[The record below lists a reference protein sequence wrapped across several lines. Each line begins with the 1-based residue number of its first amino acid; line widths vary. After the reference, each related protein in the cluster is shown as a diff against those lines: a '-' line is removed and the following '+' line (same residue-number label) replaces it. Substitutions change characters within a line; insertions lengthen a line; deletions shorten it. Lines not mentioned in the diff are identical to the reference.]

1 MTDLYSLYP
10 PAYTC
15 ATGPIQDG
23 GMSGHNNP
31 IKLAL
36 WESLRIDP
44 SLSKPDLVV
53 SVGTGTST
61 KTKSPRAASFRH
73 VLFDGFIPRLWRA
86 YMSSFDGESNFRDV
100 VNSLDREN
108 REDYKRL
115 NVVLPRNEPAMDNTS
130 QMDEL
135 RQLVH
140 LNPQMIQECEETIYA
155 LLIASF
161 YFELSCIPSP
171 LPEHRIRCLG
181 TIRCRLPGEVMV
193 ELLERIHP
201 SRLSFVTHSRALGYY
216 FGKRDLCPSC
226 RRYRK
231 SVEFTV
237 RDLGQ
242 PTNIYA
248 TSARRPRR
256 KISAFPQTMQWFIDQ
271 QHLDAPFGTA
281 YHRSLNRLCKSC
293 VAAADCELKRQA
305 PGKEGRYI
313 SVKKPRLC

>member
-1 MTDLYSLYP
+1 
-10 PAYTC
+10 
-15 ATGPIQDG
+15 
-23 GMSGHNNP
+23 MSGHNNP

-44 SLSKPDLVV
+44 SLSKPDFVV

-61 KTKSPRAASFRH
+61 KTKSPTAASFRH
-73 VLFDGFIPRLWRA
+73 VLFEGFIPRLWRA

-130 QMDEL
+130 RMDEL

-140 LNPQMIQECEETIYA
+140 LNPRMIQECEETIYA

-161 YFELSCIPSP
+161 YFELSCILSL

-181 TIRCRLPGEVMV
+181 TIRCRLPGEVIV
-193 ELLERIHP
+193 ELLQRIHP
-201 SRLSFVTHSRALGYY
+201 SRLSFVTHNRALGYY

-248 TSARRPRR
+248 TSARRLPR

-281 YHRSLNRLCKSC
+281 YHRSLNRSCKSC

-305 PGKEGRYI
+305 ADNEGRYI

>member
-1 MTDLYSLYP
+1 
-10 PAYTC
+10 
-15 ATGPIQDG
+15 
-23 GMSGHNNP
+23 MSGHNNP

-36 WESLRIDP
+36 WESLRIDS

-53 SVGTGTST
+53 FVGTGIST
-61 KTKSPRAASFRH
+61 KTESPRAAFFRH

-86 YMSSFDGESNFRDV
+86 YMSSFDSESNFRNV
-100 VNSLDREN
+100 VNSLDRED

-115 NVVLPRNEPAMDNTS
+115 NVVLSRNESAMNNTGR
-130 QMDEL
+130 MDEL

-140 LNPQMIQECEETIYA
+140 LNSRMIQECEETIYA

-161 YFELSCIPSP
+161 YFELSCIPS
-171 LPEHRIRCLG
+171 LLSEHRIRCLG
-181 TIRCRLPGEVMV
+181 TIRCRISGEVMM

-201 SRLSFVTHSRALGYY
+201 SRLSFGTHNRALGYY
-216 FGKRDLCPSC
+216 FGKRDLCSSC

-242 PTNIYA
+242 PINIYA

-281 YHRSLNRLCKSC
+281 YHRSLNRSCKSC

-305 PGKEGRYI
+305 PNNEGQYI

>member
-1 MTDLYSLYP
+1 
-10 PAYTC
+10 
-15 ATGPIQDG
+15 
-23 GMSGHNNP
+23 MSGHNNP

-44 SLSKPDLVV
+44 SLSRPDLVV
-53 SVGTGTST
+53 SVGTGTSR
-61 KTKSPRAASFRH
+61 KAKSPRAASFRH

-86 YMSSFDGESNFRDV
+86 YMSSFDGESNFRDI
-100 VNSLDREN
+100 VNSLNSEN

-130 QMDEL
+130 RMDEL

-171 LPEHRIRCLG
+171 LPGNRIRCLG
-181 TIRCRLPGEVMV
+181 MIRCRLPGEVMV
-193 ELLERIHP
+193 NLLERVHP
-201 SRLSFVTHSRALGYY
+201 SRLSFVTHSKALGYY
-216 FGKRDLCPSC
+216 LGKRDLCPSC
-226 RRYRK
+226 QRYRK
-231 SVEFTV
+231 SVEFVV

-242 PTNIYA
+242 PTSIYA
-248 TSARRPRR
+248 TSPRRPRR
-256 KISAFPQTMQWFIDQ
+256 KISAFPQTMQWFIDR

-281 YHRSLNRLCKSC
+281 YHASLSRSCKSC
-293 VAAADCELKRQA
+293 GAAAYCELKRQA
-305 PGKEGRYI
+305 PDNEGRHKPF
-313 SVKKPRLC
+313 KKPRLH

>member
-1 MTDLYSLYP
+1 
-10 PAYTC
+10 
-15 ATGPIQDG
+15 
-23 GMSGHNNP
+23 MSGHNNP

-100 VNSLDREN
+100 VNSLDRDN

-130 QMDEL
+130 RMDEL

-155 LLIASF
+155 LLVASF

-171 LPEHRIRCLG
+171 LPENRIRCLG

-201 SRLSFVTHSRALGYY
+201 SRISFVTHSRALGYY

-281 YHRSLNRLCKSC
+281 YHRSLNHSCKSC

-305 PGKEGRYI
+305 PDNEGRYI
-313 SVKKPRLC
+313 SVKKPRPC

>member
-1 MTDLYSLYP
+1 
-10 PAYTC
+10 
-15 ATGPIQDG
+15 
-23 GMSGHNNP
+23 MSGHNNP

-44 SLSKPDLVV
+44 SLSKPNLVV
-53 SVGTGTST
+53 FVGTGTST

-86 YMSSFDGESNFRDV
+86 HMSSFDDESNFRDV

-115 NVVLPRNEPAMDNTS
+115 NVVLSRNEPTMDNTS
-130 QMDEL
+130 RMDEL

-140 LNPQMIQECEETIYA
+140 LNSQMIQVCEETIYA

-171 LPEHRIRCLG
+171 LLENQIRCLG

-216 FGKRDLCPSC
+216 FGKRDLCSSC

-231 SVEFTV
+231 SVEFIV
-237 RDLGQ
+237 RDLG
-242 PTNIYA
+242 
-248 TSARRPRR
+248 
-256 KISAFPQTMQWFIDQ
+256 
-271 QHLDAPFGTA
+271 
-281 YHRSLNRLCKSC
+281 
-293 VAAADCELKRQA
+293 
-305 PGKEGRYI
+305 
-313 SVKKPRLC
+313 

>member
-1 MTDLYSLYP
+1 
-10 PAYTC
+10 
-15 ATGPIQDG
+15 
-23 GMSGHNNP
+23 MSGHNNP

-44 SLSKPDLVV
+44 SFSRPDLVV
-53 SVGTGTST
+53 SVGTGTSRKGT
-61 KTKSPRAASFRH
+61 SPRAASFRH

-100 VNSLDREN
+100 VNSLDDEN
-108 REDYKRL
+108 REDYRRL

-130 QMDEL
+130 RMDEL

-140 LNPQMIQECEETIYA
+140 RNPQKIQECEETIYA

-171 LPEHRIRCLG
+171 LPGNRIRCLG
-181 TIRCRLPGEVMV
+181 MIRCRLPGEIIVK
-193 ELLERIHP
+193 LLERVHP
-201 SRLSFVTHSRALGYY
+201 SRLSFVTHNKALGYY
-216 FGKRDLCPSC
+216 LGNSDLCPWC

-242 PTNIYA
+242 LTFIYA
-248 TSARRPRR
+248 TSAKKSRR
-256 KISAFPQTMQWFIDQ
+256 KISAFPQTMQWFIDK

-281 YHRSLNRLCKSC
+281 YHASLKRSCKSC
-293 VAAADCELKRQA
+293 LAAASCELKRKA
-305 PGKEGRYI
+305 PGDENQRKPF
-313 SVKKPRLC
+313 KKLRLH

>member
-1 MTDLYSLYP
+1 
-10 PAYTC
+10 
-15 ATGPIQDG
+15 
-23 GMSGHNNP
+23 MSGHNNP

-53 SVGTGTST
+53 SVGTGIST
-61 KTKSPRAASFRH
+61 KKKSPRAASFRH

-108 REDYKRL
+108 REGYKRL
-115 NVVLPRNEPAMDNTS
+115 NVILPRNEPAMDNTS
-130 QMDEL
+130 RMDEL

-155 LLIASF
+155 LLIAIF

-171 LPEHRIRCLG
+171 LPEHRIRHLG

-201 SRLSFVTHSRALGYY
+201 CRLSFVTHSRALGYY

-242 PTNIYA
+242 PTNICNECKKASTEDERFPTDNAVDYRSA
-248 TSARRPRR
+248 TS
-256 KISAFPQTMQWFIDQ
+256 
-271 QHLDAPFGTA
+271 
-281 YHRSLNRLCKSC
+281 
-293 VAAADCELKRQA
+293 
-305 PGKEGRYI
+305 
-313 SVKKPRLC
+313 

>member
-1 MTDLYSLYP
+1 
-10 PAYTC
+10 
-15 ATGPIQDG
+15 
-23 GMSGHNNP
+23 MSGHNNP

-44 SLSKPDLVV
+44 LLSKPDLVV

-61 KTKSPRAASFRH
+61 KMKSPRAASFRH

-130 QMDEL
+130 RIDEL

-161 YFELSCIPSP
+161 YFELSCIPSS
-171 LPEHRIRCLG
+171 LPENRIRCLG
-181 TIRCRLPGEVMV
+181 TIRCRLPGDVMV

-201 SRLSFVTHSRALGYY
+201 SRLSFVTHGRALGYY

-242 PTNIYA
+242 PTSIYI

-281 YHRSLNRLCKSC
+281 YHRSLNYSCKSC

-305 PGKEGRYI
+305 PDEKGRYI

>member
-1 MTDLYSLYP
+1 
-10 PAYTC
+10 
-15 ATGPIQDG
+15 
-23 GMSGHNNP
+23 MSGHNNP

-44 SLSKPDLVV
+44 SLSKSDLVV

-61 KTKSPRAASFRH
+61 KTKSPRATSFRH
-73 VLFDGFIPRLWRA
+73 VLFNGFIPRLWRA
-86 YMSSFDGESNFRDV
+86 YMTSFDGESNFRDI
-100 VNSLDREN
+100 VNSLDCDN

-115 NVVLPRNEPAMDNTS
+115 NVVLLRNEPAMDNTS
-130 QMDEL
+130 WMDEL

-140 LNPQMIQECEETIYA
+140 LNSQMIQECEETIYA
-155 LLIASF
+155 LLVASF

-171 LPEHRIRCLG
+171 LLENQIRCLG
-181 TIRCRLPGEVMV
+181 TIRCRLSGEVMA
-193 ELLERIHP
+193 ELLEQIHP
-201 SRLSFVTHSRALGYY
+201 SRIFFVMHSRALGYY
-216 FGKRDLCPSC
+216 FSKRDLCPSC
-226 RRYRK
+226 RQYRK

-271 QHLDAPFGTA
+271 
-281 YHRSLNRLCKSC
+281 
-293 VAAADCELKRQA
+293 
-305 PGKEGRYI
+305 
-313 SVKKPRLC
+313 